1 MSEKERIKKTE
12 TSYDQI
18 SRFVPAMSKIKKAK
32 AETLDDIVIV
42 NE

>member
-18 SRFVPAMSKIKKAK
+18 RFVPAMSKIKKAK
-32 AETLDDIVIV
+32 AETLDGIVIV
-42 NE
+42 NG